1 MNSIQMNSTLHQL
14 QREIADSLHS
24 LDATQTQLCPPA
36 QPGKWSIQQI
46 IEHLLLTYSSTETAI
61 NARLT
66 KRTPTRARPTLTHRV
81 FQFAVTRCGYF
92 PMGREAP
99 EIVTP
104 QPTTHPLS
112 GEDLTQATAE
122 HLVHLD
128 LLFTEAET
136 LFGPATQCATHAV
149 LGPLNID
156 QWRKFQLIHGE
167 HHLKQI
173 AAIRKAHNV

>member
-1 MNSIQMNSTLHQL
+1 MNSTLHQL
-14 QREIADSLHS
+14 QREIAASLYS
-24 LDATQTQLCPPA
+24 LDANQTQLHPLSR
-36 QPGKWSIQQI
+36 PGKWSIQQI

-66 KRTPTRARPTLTHRV
+66 KRTPTRARPTLTNRV
-81 FQFAVTRCGYF
+81 FQIAVTRCGYF
-92 PMGREAP
+92 PTGRKAP
-99 EIVTP
+99 EMVTP

-112 GEDLTQATAE
+112 GDDLTQAAAE
-122 HLVHLD
+122 HLSRLD

-136 LFGPATQCATHAV
+136 LFGPASQCASHAV

-173 AAIRKAHNV
+173 AAIRKAHHV